1 MAASLY
7 VRSMDTP
14 KCDAGCGQESDASR
28 PGRLTILV
36 MALQRVAWFNSA
48 KGSWHQATTMQLSNR
63 RHCRRLL
70 GFEAFDNRIK
80 F

>member
-1 MAASLY
+1 MAASLCA
-7 VRSMDTP
+7 RFMDTP
-14 KCDAGCGQESDASR
+14 KCDDGRGQESDASR

-36 MALQRVAWFNSA
+36 MVLQRAAWFDSA

-63 RHCRRLL
+63 QHRWRLL
-70 GFEAFDNRIK
+70 GLEAFDNQIK